1 MRRRRFLQLAGAS
14 LAMPA
19 VARAAGKDRVLRFV
33 PQADLALL
41 DPIVTPAFVTRNHGF
56 MVFDTLYGVD
66 DAYVARPQM
75 VAGHVVEQDGL
86 LWRLTLRNGLRFHDG
101 EPVRARDVVAS
112 LKRWGARDLY
122 GFDLMAAI
130 DEMTAPSDAEVRIR
144 LRHLFPTLP
153 DVLGKA
159 NTNMPCIMPERLAK
173 LDPFKPIPEV
183 IGSGPFKFLAAERVP
198 GARNVYER
206 FAEYVPREG
215 GPPSFLSGPKVAHLD
230 RVEWRTIPDAAT
242 AAAALQTGE
251 IDWWEQPIPDL
262 VASLARD
269 RDLRTEVQ
277 DEAGFLGLMRV
288 NHLQPPFD
296 NPALRRALLMGLSQ
310 ADVMTAVAGDD
321 PKMWRDGIGYMTPG
335 SMANDAGMERL
346 SSMPDLAK
354 AKAAVQA
361 SGYRGERV
369 VFIAPTDFPSINA
382 MSEVTAD
389 MFRRIGL
396 NVDYQAMD
404 WGTMVQRWSSTQPV
418 SAGGW
423 SALCVFTTAVC
434 TITPAD
440 NKFIRGIGS
449 KGIYGWPTST
459 ALEAMRDEYL
469 ATSDPDV
476 RLAICRRL
484 QEQAFEDVPYL
495 PLGVY
500 FQPTARRS
508 TVTGLLKGFPLFYNV
523 RKA

>member
-1 MRRRRFLQLAGAS
+1 MRRRRFLQLAGAG
-14 LAMPA
+14 LAMPSIG
-19 VARAAGKDRVLRFV
+19 RAAGANRVLRFV

-41 DPIVTPAFVTRNHGF
+41 DPIVTTAFVTRNHGF

-86 LWRLTLRNGLRFHDG
+86 LWRLTLREGLRFHDG
-101 EPVRARDVVAS
+101 EPVRGRDVVAS
-112 LKRWGARDLY
+112 IARWGARDLY

-130 DEMTAPSDAEVRIR
+130 AEMTAPSDDAVRIR
-144 LRHLFPTLP
+144 LKRPFPTLP

-159 NTNMPCIMPERLAK
+159 NTNMPCIMPERLAR
-173 LDPFKPIPEV
+173 LDAFRPVPEV

-206 FAEYVPREG
+206 FAGYVPREG
-215 GPPSFLSGPKVAHLD
+215 GTPSFLAGPKVAHLE

-262 VASLARD
+262 VGPLSRN
-269 RDLRTEVQ
+269 RDLRTQVQ
-277 DEAGFLGLMRV
+277 DEAGFLALMRV
-288 NHLQPPFD
+288 NHLRPPFD
-296 NPALRRALLMGLSQ
+296 NPVLRRALLMGLSQ

-321 PKMWRDGIGYMTPG
+321 RTMWRDGIGYMTPG
-335 SMANDAGMERL
+335 PMANDAGMSRL
-346 SSMPDLAK
+346 SSTPDIAK
-354 AKAAVQA
+354 AREAVRA

-369 VFIAPTDFPSINA
+369 VFMAPTDFASINA

-396 NVDYQAMD
+396 NVDYQAVD
-404 WGTMVQRWSSTQPV
+404 WGTMAQRWVSTQPV
-418 SAGGW
+418 EAGGW
-423 SALCVFTTAVC
+423 SAMCTFTTAIS
-434 TITPAD
+434 TINPAD
-440 NKFIRGIGS
+440 NKFLRGVGT
-449 KGIYGWPTST
+449 KGIYGWPTSA

-469 ATSDPDV
+469 STPDMAK
-476 RLAICRRL
+476 RKLICTGM
-484 QEQAFEDVPYL
+484 QEQAFEEVPYL
-495 PLGVY
+495 PLGIF
-500 FQPTARRS
+500 FQPTAWRS
-508 TVTGLLKGFPLFYNV
+508 DVTGLLKGFPLFYNV

>member
-1 MRRRRFLQLAGAS
+1 MLRRRFLQLAGAG

-19 VARAAGKDRVLRFV
+19 VARAAGSDRVLRFV

-41 DPIVTPAFVTRNHGF
+41 DPIVTTAFVTRNHGF

-75 VAGHVVEQDGL
+75 VAGHVVERDGL
-86 LWRLTLRNGLRFHDG
+86 LWRLTLRDGLRFHDG
-101 EPVRARDVVAS
+101 EPVRGRDVVAS
-112 LKRWGARDLY
+112 LGRWGARDLY

-130 DEMTAPSDAEVRIR
+130 DEMTAPSDGEVRIR
-144 LRHLFPTLP
+144 LKRPFPTLP

-159 NTNMPCIMPERLAK
+159 NTNMPCIMPERLAR
-173 LDPFKPIPEV
+173 LDPFKPVPEV
-183 IGSGPFKFLAAERVP
+183 IGSGPFRFLAAERVP

-206 FAEYVPREG
+206 FAAYVPREG
-215 GPPSFLSGPKVAHLD
+215 GTPSFLAGPKVAHLD
-230 RVEWRTIPDAAT
+230 RVEWRTMPDAAT

-262 VASLARD
+262 VASLNRD

-335 SMANDAGMERL
+335 PMANAAGMGRL
-346 SSMPDLAK
+346 SSTPDLAK

-369 VFIAPTDFPSINA
+369 VFMAPTDFPSINA

-449 KGIYGWPTST
+449 RGIYGWPTST

-469 ATSDPDV
+469 ATSDPAAQ
-476 RLAICRRL
+476 LAICRRL

-495 PLGVY
+495 PLGIF